1 MTGRAK
7 VTTGGGIPYA
17 RKEYIV
23 LIIVDSSA
31 HYRLFFVARCAFV
44 ALVVCLVAFRENN
57 RVQPSSVIHNTF
69 PRCVVRSFA

>member
-1 MTGRAK
+1 MTGRAE
-7 VTTGGGIPYA
+7 VTTGIPYA